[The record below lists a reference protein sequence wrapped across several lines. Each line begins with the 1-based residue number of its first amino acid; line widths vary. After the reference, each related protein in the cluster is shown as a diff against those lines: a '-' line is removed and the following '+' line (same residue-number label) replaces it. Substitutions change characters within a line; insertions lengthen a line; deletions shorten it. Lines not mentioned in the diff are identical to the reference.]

1 MRKLM
6 LFFTLGCVAL
16 VTVLA
21 GFCLGAPP
29 VKPEDFYRGKTIELI
44 VDQSPGSAT
53 DRMARVIQPYLA
65 ERTGATVVVKNM
77 FGGGG
82 LEGENY
88 IWSANP
94 NGLTIG
100 ATMLSNI
107 SAPNILGASE
117 ARYQVD
123 KFGWIGCMGLEEV
136 VVWTGTKGRIKSF
149 PDLKGTKN
157 LKFTS
162 MGKTHIHALWNMSVA
177 HWLDLDAKVLT
188 GLSVQDTELLVLR
201 GEADVSIST
210 ATRLLKGMKAGT
222 HKGLFVLTSTGK
234 RMSALPDLPELRELT
249 KLDPAGM
256 KYYELLVTLLNNVG
270 KSLCTPPG
278 VSKERLKF
286 LRDTFTWITQ
296 QEKFNR
302 DIEAMMGFAPIQY
315 RSGQELGAEAAA
327 IIANKKY
334 LRDKFNLLINR
345 YTD

>member
-1 MRKLM
+1 MKKLA
-6 LFFTLGCVAL
+6 LFVTLGCVAL
-16 VTVLA
+16 VTVLS
-21 GFCLGAPP
+21 GFCLGASP

-65 ERTGATVVVKNM
+65 ERIGATVVVKNM

-88 IWSANP
+88 IWSAKP
-94 NGLTIG
+94 DGLTIG

-107 SAPNILGASE
+107 SAPNILCAAG
-117 ARYQVD
+117 ARYEVD
-123 KFGWIGCMGLEEV
+123 KFGWIGCMGVEEI
-136 VVWTGTKGRIKSF
+136 VVWTSATGRIKSLA
-149 PDLKGTKN
+149 DLKEAKN
-157 LKFTS
+157 IKFTG
-162 MGKTHIHALWNMSVA
+162 MGRTHIHSLWDMSVA
-177 HWLDLDAKVLT
+177 RWLNLDAKVLT

-201 GEADVSIST
+201 GEADASIST
-210 ATRLLKGMKAGT
+210 ASRLLKGMKAGT

-234 RMSALPDLPELRELT
+234 RMSALPDLPELQEFT
-249 KLDPAGM
+249 KLDPEEM
-256 KYYELLVTLLNNVG
+256 KYYKLLVTVFNNVG

-278 VSKERLKF
+278 VSREILKF

-302 DIEAMMGFAPIQY
+302 DVEKMMGFAPVEY
-315 RSGQELGAEAAA
+315 RSGEELGAEAAA

-334 LRDKFNLLINR
+334 LRVKFDSLINR
-345 YTD
+345 YAD